1 MRDATAGIPPPL
13 DNDDDDVAWAL
24 QTAAAQWKR
33 GAFADAIVWLRRAVD
48 SAIQAGHAARANEL
62 SGSAWHLTE
71 QMLAHADGAPPA
83 PPSSQDSAGE
93 VDDLL
98 DIPGP
103 PSGEVISIE
112 FEATRTIP
120 DTDTER
126 NLTPSPPAF
135 GVAARRNSS
144 TPVQP
149 RRGLPPPTG
158 ASPNLPRPAPAPRP
172 RTGRLS
178 TPAIRPPPPREKRIP
193 APPPPPPPP
202 EPSALPSFADDEFG
216 RDASDTMVPPESG
229 RDTEAPPEPLGHELP
244 SDRESD
250 FPLLESTRP
259 GAIPIAS
266 MEPERIPASSRR
278 VRSPSSKPASSK
290 PVSSKPASSR
300 GPASRGPFG
309 SKPPVSSRASA
320 SSKAQA
326 GSKAPAPSDAPPSA
340 EPLLAGVSLADVRG
354 LQDLPEEAQALLIK
368 QARIERLARNDELNG
383 FGVALVLDGWI
394 SIMPAIAEV
403 PCARATAGDVVC
415 TWGTL
420 DEAILLSAVAGQ
432 DGTAVAVWEK
442 SMLDDATADCPWVA
456 DELRL
461 VADRYQTLAGVTM
474 GAMGDRLDES
484 LRAMVTERCEVRAL
498 MPGEVLVDK
507 GGVVPGLHIVGAGRI
522 ELADGSSSSAEV
534 EDELGPGD
542 FLFAAQVLQGG
553 VAPAVARAGKSGAL
567 VLFAERKV
575 AHELLVSV
583 PPLLEIFAT

>member
-1 MRDATAGIPPPL
+1 MTGAATAGIPPPL

-24 QTAAAQWKR
+24 QTAAAQWKLA
-33 GAFADAIVWLRRAVD
+33 AFADAIVWLRRAVD

-62 SGSAWHLTE
+62 SGAAWHLTE
-71 QMLAHADGAPPA
+71 QMLARADGSQPA
-83 PPSSQDSAGE
+83 PAPGQDSAGD

-98 DIPGP
+98 DVQGP
-103 PSGEVISIE
+103 ASGEMISVE

-120 DTDTER
+120 DTDMER
-126 NLTPSPPAF
+126 NLSPSPSPPAAA
-135 GVAARRNSS
+135 VA
-144 TPVQP
+144 P

-158 ASPNLPRPAPAPRP
+158 VARPAPAPRARAGGP
-172 RTGRLS
+172 LP
-178 TPAIRPPPPREKRIP
+178 PAARPPPPRERRFP

-202 EPSALPSFADDEFG
+202 EPAELPSFPLDAPSDELG
-216 RDASDTMVPPESG
+216 RDASDTVVPFESD
-229 RDTEAPPEPLGHELP
+229 RDTEAPPEPLGAELP
-244 SDRESD
+244 SDSD
-250 FPLLESTRP
+250 SSFPVLESTRP
-259 GAIPIAS
+259 GAMPISQAQP
-266 MEPERIPASSRR
+266 EPFPPSSRR
-278 VRSPSSKPASSK
+278 APSSRPPPSKTPSSKPQPQSTGFPSSK
-290 PVSSKPASSR
+290 PQPSKFPSSRPSGKITAPPPAS
-300 GPASRGPFG
+300 AL
-309 SKPPVSSRASA
+309 
-320 SSKAQA
+320 
-326 GSKAPAPSDAPPSA
+326 PPSA
-340 EPLLAGVSLADVRG
+340 EPVLAGISLAEVRG
-354 LQDLPEEAQALLIK
+354 LQDLPEEAQAVLIER
-368 QARIERLARNDELNG
+368 ARIERLSRNDELNG

-415 TWGTL
+415 TSGTL

-432 DGTAVAVWEK
+432 DGTAVAVWDKE
-442 SMLDDATADCPWVA
+442 MLQEATADCPWVA

-498 MPGEVLVDK
+498 MPFEVLVEK
-507 GGVVPGLHIVGAGRI
+507 GGTVPGLHIVGAGRI
-522 ELADGSSSSAEV
+522 EIFDGPGDGADV
-534 EDELGPGD
+534 LDELGPGD

-553 VAPAVARAGKSGAL
+553 AAPAVARAGKSGAL